1 MYIHARRKVPLDQG
15 AGKTR
20 SACLVG
26 QVGNHQYRLHIRQI
40 MIPWLF
46 LAILLGFPL
55 LELWAA
61 LLLAQKIG
69 WWLLAWLVGAAFI
82 GVTLIREEQFAIFG
96 RLMGA
101 VQQGQNPLRAIFSSG
116 RVMLA
121 GLLLIFP
128 GVLSD
133 VFALILL
140 MWPRQP
146 VQAVQKS
153 DVIEGEFR
161 REEEQVNRLEK

>member
-1 MYIHARRKVPLDQG
+1 
-15 AGKTR
+15 
-20 SACLVG
+20 
-26 QVGNHQYRLHIRQI
+26 

-69 WWLLAWLVGAAFI
+69 WWLLAWLVGAVFI

-128 GVLSD
+128 GVISD
-133 VFALILL
+133 AFALILL

-146 VQAVQKS
+146 IQAVQKS

-161 REEEQVNRLEK
+161 REEEKVNRLEK